1 MKDVVAQ
8 PRVLVIDDHA
18 AVRAGLARAIEDA
31 QMVCCAMAASKSEAM
46 AQLAHTNP
54 DAIVVDLNLPDGNGL
69 ELISWARKNSPTIAI
84 IVLTLEDDL
93 DLVSAATQSGAQAFI
108 SKSESTER
116 LISAIKSVLTQPDLF
131 ISSHTVALL
140 GREKMQN
147 LLSPRERMVLTHLE
161 GELSLTE
168 IAGQMF
174 ISHATVKSHCA
185 TIYRKLETRSR
196 RSAVARAKTI
206 GLL

>member
-1 MKDVVAQ
+1 VSTS
-8 PRVLVIDDHA
+8 VLVIDDHPLVRDGVKRSLTA
-18 AVRAGLARAIEDA
+18 AGFICVGEAGSLKEAI
-31 QMVCCAMAASKSEAM
+31 AMIA
-46 AQLAHTNP
+46 LHNP
-54 DAIVVDLNLPDGNGL
+54 DVITVDLNLPDGNGL
-69 ELISWARKNSPTIAI
+69 EIISWARKNSPTIAI

-93 DLVSAATQSGAQAFI
+93 DLVSAASQSGAQAFI
-108 SKSESTER
+108 SKTESAEH
-116 LISAIKSVLTQPDLF
+116 LISAIRSVLTQPDLF
-131 ISSHTVALL
+131 ISGHTVALL
-140 GREKMQN
+140 GRAKAQN

-168 IAGQMF
+168 IASQMF

-196 RSAVARAKTI
+196 RSAVARAKTM

>member
-1 MKDVVAQ
+1 MSAS
-8 PRVLVIDDHA
+8 VLVIDDHPLVRDGVKRSLTA
-18 AVRAGLARAIEDA
+18 AGFTYAGEAGSLKEAI
-31 QMVCCAMAASKSEAM
+31 AMIA
-46 AQLAHTNP
+46 LRNP
-54 DAIVVDLNLPDGNGL
+54 DVITVDLNLPDGNGL
-69 ELISWARKNSPTIAI
+69 EIINWARKNSPTIVI

-93 DLVSAATQSGAQAFI
+93 DLVSAASQSGAQAFI
-108 SKSESTER
+108 SKSESAEH
-116 LISAIKSVLTQPDLF
+116 LISAIRSVLTQPDLF

-147 LLSPRERMVLTHLE
+147 LLSPRERMVLTHLK
-161 GELSLTE
+161 GELSLAE
-168 IAGQMF
+168 IASQMF

-196 RSAVARAKTI
+196 RSAVARAKTM

>member
-1 MKDVVAQ
+1 MSVS
-8 PRVLVIDDHA
+8 VLVIDDHPLVRDGVKRSLTA
-18 AVRAGLARAIEDA
+18 AGFVCVGEASTLKEAI
-31 QMVCCAMAASKSEAM
+31 AMIA
-46 AQLAHTNP
+46 LHNP
-54 DAIVVDLNLPDGNGL
+54 DVIIVDLNLPDGNGL
-69 ELISWARKNSPTIAI
+69 EIISWARKNSPKIVI
-84 IVLTLEDDL
+84 IVLTLENDL
-93 DLVSAATQSGAQAFI
+93 ELVSAASQSGAQGFI
-108 SKSESTER
+108 SKSESAEN
-116 LISAIKSVLTQPDLF
+116 LISAIRSVLTQPGLF

-140 GREKMQN
+140 GREKAQN

-161 GELSLTE
+161 GELSLSE

-196 RSAVARAKTI
+196 RSAVARARTM